1 MECGMNSFL
10 DMIRRRRS
18 CRAYASDPLS
28 EEVIREMI
36 DNAVWVPNGSNNQP
50 WSFVVITDK
59 ALLQHYSDV
68 AKSEWL
74 DNLTDSPHMHQ
85 YEQFMRD
92 PDFNVFYN
100 APALVIIYGN
110 RESFWHVYD
119 CSMVAYNLSL
129 LAEEAGLGSCWI
141 GFAHN
146 IFSKREIKSEFGLS
160 ENYQLVAPIIVGHP
174 AELSP
179 GAEVPRK
186 PYILN
191 FYHG

>member
-59 ALLQHYSDV
+59 VLLQHYSDV

-186 PYILN
+186 PYILS